1 MAAERE
7 GPVAGIVL
15 AAGTSSRLGRN
26 KLLLELGGE
35 SVVRHTVRN
44 AIEGGLTPVLVVL
57 GFEAGQTR
65 DALTGLACEPV
76 DNPEYAL
83 GINRSLQVGLAAV
96 PPEAVAAVVL
106 LADMPLVTGAMI
118 TAVVRAYR
126 RSAAPLVISQ
136 FGEAQ
141 APPTL
146 YDRSLFGAFRER
158 EGEGAGKRVVTRHR
172 QDAVSITFPPGALVD
187 LDRPDDYRRLQAMF
201 ADNVRD
207 APNPPTR
214 SGRPRSN

>member
-1 MAAERE
+1 MPPERA

-26 KLLLELGGE
+26 KLLVELGGE
-35 SVVRHTVRN
+35 SVLRRTVRN

-57 GFEAGQTR
+57 GFEADQAR
-65 DALTGLACEPV
+65 DALAGLACELV
-76 DNPEYAL
+76 DNPDYQL
-83 GINRSLQVGLAAV
+83 GVNRSLQVGLAAV

-106 LADMPLVTGAMI
+106 LADMPLVTGPMI
-118 TAVVRAYR
+118 AAVVRAYR

-146 YDRSLFGAFRER
+146 YDRSLFGEFQER
-158 EGEGAGKRVVTRHR
+158 DGEGGGKRVVERHR
-172 QDAVSITFPPGALVD
+172 RDAVAVAFPPDALVD
-187 LDRPDDYRRLQAMF
+187 LDVRDDYRRLQSLF
-201 ADNVRD
+201 AEH
-207 APNPPTR
+207 P
-214 SGRPRSN
+214 